1 MRHHILAI
9 DDEPHMLT
17 LLERIIGDKTEH
29 RITTTSNSLE
39 VPGLLE
45 QEEYDL
51 IISDLKM
58 PGLNGIDILRY
69 VNDHRRSEV
78 VVLITAFGTLESA
91 TEALSLGV
99 FDYIVKPFK
108 KEQIIFTV
116 ERAMQWQRIK
126 REATELGMLFDPEP
140 FEPALELFKREY
152 IRRLARRAGDDVDL
166 IARRSGLSPDQVRA
180 IVDRQ

>member
-1 MRHHILAI
+1 MKHHILAI

-17 LLERIIGDKTEH
+17 LLDRIISDKTEH

-45 QEEYDL
+45 QNEYDL

-58 PGLNGIDILRY
+58 PGMNGIDILRY
-69 VNDHRRSEV
+69 IKEHRRSEV
-78 VVLITAFGTLESA
+78 VILITAFGTLESA
-91 TEALSLGV
+91 TEALSQGV

-116 ERAMQWQRIK
+116 ERAMQWQRVK
-126 REATELGMLFDPEP
+126 REATELGKLFDPEP
-140 FEPALELFKREY
+140 FEQAQEAFKREY
-152 IRRLARRAGDDVDL
+152 IRRLAARVGNDVEL
-166 IARRSGLSPDQVRA
+166 LARKSGLPPELIRSV
-180 IVDRQ
+180 IEKN

>member
-17 LLERIIGDKTEH
+17 LLERIINEKTEH

-45 QEEYDL
+45 ETEYDL

-58 PGLNGIDILRY
+58 PGMNGIDILRY
-69 VNDHRRSEV
+69 IKEHRRSEV
-78 VVLITAFGTLESA
+78 VILITAFGTLESA
-91 TEALSLGV
+91 TEALSQGV

-116 ERAMQWQRIK
+116 ERAMQWQRVK
-126 REATELGMLFDPEP
+126 REATELGKLFDPEP
-140 FEPALELFKREY
+140 YELAEESFKREY
-152 IRRLARRAGDDVDL
+152 IRRLAKRSDNDIESL
-166 IARRSGLSPDQVRA
+166 ARKSGLSPEFIRSVIDTE
-180 IVDRQ
+180 